1 MDGWLV
7 FDLVIVVLSWSLES
21 LQIIRAFRIF
31 RALRII
37 TRIETMRNLVA
48 ALFDIM
54 PRLGAITALLLLIF
68 YIFGGE
74 RGCNVRY
81 LLLDDIPTFGLAP
94 RSFVHEFVR
103 GY

>member
-1 MDGWLV
+1 MDDACANTEQGYTLFMDGWLV

-54 PRLGAITALLLLIF
+54 PRLGAITALLVLIF
-68 YIFGGE
+68 YIFGGKH
-74 RGCNVRY
+74 CAPC
-81 LLLDDIPTFGLAP
+81 DI
-94 RSFVHEFVR
+94 RSLTTC
-103 GY
+103 